1 MIYQEVS
8 WHLFSIV
15 STLFLELVQG
25 SQVSS
30 SYRIRYLIGNIN
42 IQLIISI
49 PSALVRQLIHKCAP
63 NTLPPLVG
71 STFTLPSF
79 ARSTSSS
86 IEVTNLPQVSAA
98 EHVKSCRD
106 MSRRAHNAPQLN

>member
-1 MIYQEVS
+1 MNWFKVLRFS
-8 WHLFSIV
+8 LVHLDLD
-15 STLFLELVQG
+15 TLKV
-25 SQVSS
+25 
-30 SYRIRYLIGNIN
+30 IGIN

-49 PSALVRQLIHKCAP
+49 LTALIRQPVHKCAP

-71 STFTLPSF
+71 ATFTLPSF